1 MNYPD
6 AIKLAEIISEAQ
18 HIVIIQAD
26 NPDADSLGSALALE
40 HILGDQGKQ
49 TTLYCGVD
57 IPSYLRY
64 LEGWDRVVKD
74 IPKQF
79 DASIIVD
86 ASTLTLLEKLSNSG
100 QISWLKIRPTA
111 VLDHHAIVENKIDF
125 AALTICDD
133 TVSSTGEL
141 IYSLAKQLS
150 WPLSSQ
156 AGEKVMTAILGDTQG
171 LSNDLTGADTYRIMA
186 ELVTLGVSRPTL
198 EEQRRQY
205 SKMPADIYRYKGE
218 LIARTELVAD
228 ERLALVVIPQH
239 EINTYSPI
247 YNPAPLVQNDM
258 LQVTSVE
265 VAIVFKQYDDGKITG
280 AIRANQGSPI
290 AGKLAE
296 ALGGGGH
303 PYASGFK
310 VTDGRPFN
318 EVKSE
323 CIRTATELLDNLI

>member
-1 MNYPD
+1 
-6 AIKLAEIISEAQ
+6 
-18 HIVIIQAD
+18 
-26 NPDADSLGSALALE
+26 
-40 HILGDQGKQ
+40 
-49 TTLYCGVD
+49 
-57 IPSYLRY
+57 
-64 LEGWDRVVKD
+64 
-74 IPKQF
+74 
-79 DASIIVD
+79 
-86 ASTLTLLEKLSNSG
+86 
-100 QISWLKIRPTA
+100 
-111 VLDHHAIVENKIDF
+111 
-125 AALTICDD
+125 
-133 TVSSTGEL
+133 
-141 IYSLAKQLS
+141 
-150 WPLSSQ
+150 
-156 AGEKVMTAILGDTQG
+156 MTAILGDTQG
-171 LSNDLTGADTYRIMA
+171 LSNDLTGADTYCIMA